1 MRQRE
6 TVVNHRRLSLRGKG
20 NQTEVNTS
28 ETPRSGS
35 PLTLTRLPSHIYPS
49 IHSKPLS
56 LRPRY
61 ISAHFRLMYHSPP
74 IMPSYTCQTCDKS
87 FHSYVEGDARKPTI
101 RIRVTWQAELLT
113 VVNNGEIC
121 YPCPRCEEGSSGICE
136 IKSWDNAEVR
146 LHKRLRQHFHRHHQ
160 AKLSKT
166 FSSEGIAAFYEKAR
180 KLRCDLLNGPSIDA
194 QVECPATPEKSLPLP
209 KPRTPGTGRYESSKF
224 TNSVDVPASYK
235 DWLQTELKLASVTG
249 YISTAR
255 KYLAYIQFVHNVN
268 PAITDAWN
276 YDWVSQW
283 IEDLKKELAPTTVFN
298 SLCGISSMQ
307 KFSQLHAEY
316 DPPSKLMFKFKSLM
330 RSVSRLKD
338 AHRLQVRADKSKH
351 TTRLYDLQK
360 KLFEDP
366 AVEERYESIVK
377 QAKAGLKVKPG
388 EYQWALGYAI
398 LNLQASNFKRNGNL
412 LKLTHSKTMK
422 KLGRSLRNGTSA
434 ELEIEDATKTGGR
447 EIFSIVSQKKQ
458 KVIWNFGQ
466 YIRQSRNGNPSF
478 FTNSKGGTVKHI
490 AIPIKIV
497 GKSVGLA
504 HLTIKDLRSRIE
516 TEAARSDSTTR
527 KEICDHL
534 AHTELTRDKHYLF
547 ADKRRSSNAA
557 RSIERLM
564 EAAQPSESEG
574 DTEAED
580 GPDATIEKDVR
591 SADAMTDLD
600 KEDSEDS
607 ANEDHSSTET
617 AVAKDTTSEDNSAYE
632 ADPPTPSSLE
642 APMNV
647 DVDEPPSPM
656 DADRN
661 SEADPD
667 SPKKTEA
674 SLDEPSVQEMDES
687 LKSPSGPSNPSSP
700 SNLSTRSEESLADPF
715 DSPTKSPSE
724 SSSGPSSPSLTEK
737 SDGDLLRSPNSC
749 SEVTSSID
757 RTPIAMPPRK
767 LTFEN
772 SGSPSPRIIPLR
784 HRIVNVKRKK
794 T

>member
-1 MRQRE
+1 MC
-6 TVVNHRRLSLRGKG
+6 
-20 NQTEVNTS
+20 
-28 ETPRSGS
+28 
-35 PLTLTRLPSHIYPS
+35 
-49 IHSKPLS
+49 
-56 LRPRY
+56 
-61 ISAHFRLMYHSPP
+61 HSPP

-87 FHSYVEGDARKPTI
+87 FYSFVEGDARKPTI
-101 RIRVTWQAELLT
+101 RIRVTWQSELLT

-121 YPCPRCEEGSSGICE
+121 YPCPRCEEGSSGICA
-136 IKSWDNAEVR
+136 IKNWDNAEVR
-146 LHKRLRQHFHRHHQ
+146 LHKRLRQHFHRHHLGT
-160 AKLSKT
+160 LSKT
-166 FSSEGIAAFYEKAR
+166 FSTEGISQFYEKAR
-180 KLRCDLLNGPSIDA
+180 KLRCDLLNGPPIDTPI
-194 QVECPATPEKSLPLP
+194 ECPATPEKSLPLP

-224 TNSVDVPASYK
+224 TSSVDVPASYK

-249 YISTAR
+249 YLSTAR
-255 KYLAYIQFVHNVN
+255 KYLAYIQFLHNVN
-268 PAITDAWN
+268 PTLTDAWN
-276 YDWVSQW
+276 YEWVSQW
-283 IEDLKKELAPTTVFN
+283 VEDLKRELAPTTVFN
-298 SLCGISSMQ
+298 SLCGIGSMQ
-307 KFSQLHAEY
+307 KFTQLHAEY
-316 DPPSKLMFKFKSLM
+316 DPTSQLVFKFKSLM
-330 RSVSRLKD
+330 RTVSRLKD

-351 TTRLYDLQK
+351 TTRLHDLQK

-366 AVEERYESIVK
+366 AVEERYEGIVT
-377 QAKAGLKVKPG
+377 QAKAGLKIKPG

-412 LKLTHSKTMK
+412 LKLTHAKTMK
-422 KLGRSLRNGTSA
+422 KLKRSLRNGTSA

-458 KVIWNFGQ
+458 RVIWKFGQ
-466 YIRQSRNGNPSF
+466 YIRQSRNGNPTF
-478 FTNSKGGTVKHI
+478 FTNSKGGTVKQI
-490 AIPIKIV
+490 AIPIKLV

-534 AHTELTRDKHYLF
+534 AHTEVTRDRHYLF

-580 GPDATIEKDVR
+580 GPDAPIERDTR
-591 SADAMTDLD
+591 TADAMIDLD
-600 KEDSEDS
+600 QENSEDS
-607 ANEDHSSTET
+607 ADEDHSSTET
-617 AVAKDTTSEDNSAYE
+617 TVDKEATSEENGAYE
-632 ADPPTPSSLE
+632 ADPPTPSGLE

-647 DVDEPPSPM
+647 DVDEPPPSPM
-656 DADRN
+656 DH
-661 SEADPD
+661 S
-667 SPKKTEA
+667 SPKQTKA
-674 SLDEPSVQEMDES
+674 SLDEPTAQEMDEVDS

-700 SNLSTRSEESLADPF
+700 CNLSSLSGESLADPS
-715 DSPTKSPSE
+715 DSPSKSPSE
-724 SSSGPSSPSLTEK
+724 SRSGPSSPSLTEK
-737 SDGDLLRSPNSC
+737 SERDLLRSPGSC

-757 RTPIAMPPRK
+757 RSPIASPARR

-784 HRIVNVKRKK
+784 CRIVKAKRKK